1 METQRGRRRILIN
14 GDTEGSKTN
23 ADMLDGDKGS
33 GTNADMLDGDIESR
47 TNADMLDGDIESRT
61 NADML
66 DGDIEPG
73 RLLISWTETQIRF
86 KDEC

>member
-1 METQRGRRRILIN
+1 METQSGRRRILLN

-47 TNADMLDGDIESRT
+47 TNADMLDGDIE
-61 NADML
+61 
-66 DGDIEPG
+66 PG

>member
-47 TNADMLDGDIESRT
+47 TNADMLDGDIE
-61 NADML
+61 
-66 DGDIEPG
+66 PG